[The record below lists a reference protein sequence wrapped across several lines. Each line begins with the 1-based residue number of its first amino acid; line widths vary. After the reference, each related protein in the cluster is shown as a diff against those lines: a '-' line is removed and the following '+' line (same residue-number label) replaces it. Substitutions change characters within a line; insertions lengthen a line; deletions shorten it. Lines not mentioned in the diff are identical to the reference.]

1 MCKKTPV
8 IVFPAAGVPTSGFW
22 KHWFDKLHSA
32 YIISTKEGAYTK
44 LISSL

>member
-32 YIISTKEGAYTK
+32 YILLSPLKKEPTRN
-44 LISSL
+44 